1 MQRLGRLPLVE
12 EFHGRLESISGRP
25 TLAAAGARVY
35 SGSALSAGTIM
46 TTHNERIV
54 EQFTRWAKPFADL
67 PVHSAADGMARTLA
81 AAGIQPGM
89 TVLDVA
95 CGPGIVACAAAA
107 QAKRVTGIDLT
118 PAMIAQARSRQE
130 SSRLT
135 NLDWHVGD
143 ATQLPFSDG
152 TFDVVITRYSFHHMT
167 TPAATLREMKRVCR
181 KGGRVV
187 VIDATPSPE
196 TQAAYDHMERVRD
209 GSHVSAL
216 TLDQLRTLGR
226 EAGLSEQ
233 HIDGYRLEA
242 LLSTL
247 ADERDM
253 DALSRLLDADIAS
266 AEDRIGVGA
275 RRAADG
281 IRIYFPIS
289 IVAWL
294 VSSCEAA

>member
-1 MQRLGRLPLVE
+1 
-12 EFHGRLESISGRP
+12 
-25 TLAAAGARVY
+25 
-35 SGSALSAGTIM
+35 M

-67 PVHSAADGMARTLA
+67 PVHSEADGMARTLA
-81 AAGIQPGM
+81 ATGIQPDM

-107 QAKRVTGIDLT
+107 RAKHVTGLDLT

-130 SSRLT
+130 SLRLA
-135 NLDWHVGD
+135 NLDWHIGD
-143 ATQLPFSDG
+143 ATQLPFADG
-152 TFDVVITRYSFHHMT
+152 SFDVVLTRYSFHHMT
-167 TPAATLREMKRVCR
+167 TPAAALREMKRVCR
-181 KGGRVV
+181 SGGRVV

-196 TQAAYDHMERVRD
+196 TQAAYDHMETVRD

-216 TLDQLRTLGR
+216 TLDQLRAMGR
-226 EAGLSEQ
+226 EIGLSEQ

-242 LLSTL
+242 LISTL

-253 DALSRLLDADIAS
+253 DALSRLLDTDIAS
-266 AEDRIGVGA
+266 GKDRIGVGA

-281 IRIYFPIS
+281 IHIYFPVS
-289 IVAWL
+289 IVAWV
-294 VSSCEAA
+294 VSSCAAV